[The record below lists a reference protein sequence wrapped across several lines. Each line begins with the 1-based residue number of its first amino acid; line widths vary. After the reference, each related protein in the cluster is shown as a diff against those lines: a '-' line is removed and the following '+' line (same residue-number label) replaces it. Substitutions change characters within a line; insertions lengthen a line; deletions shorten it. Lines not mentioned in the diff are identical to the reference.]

1 MAEKVLISWIGETD
15 LRAAISDAPLE
26 APISSTLANYTFD
39 RVVLLCSYPENRTV
53 PYIEWLKQLS
63 NHTID
68 CFQETLVT
76 PVDYESIFQV
86 ADKHLSAL
94 KKSNFDISILLS
106 PGTPAMQSI
115 WILLGKTKYSA
126 TFYQSS
132 KEQGAQEVEIPFEIS
147 AEYTPTATKLTTTQL
162 TQLSNDNVV
171 SDAAFDSIITQN
183 PVMQRLKSQAY
194 ILAKREVPVL
204 IQGET
209 GTGKEL
215 FARAV
220 HNASERS
227 DKPFVAVNCGAFPS
241 ELVDSMLF
249 GHKKGAFTGASS
261 DQPGYFQQA
270 NGGTLFLDEFGE
282 LAPSVQVRLL
292 RALQE
297 GIITPVGASK
307 EVKVDVRIITATHRN
322 LIQAVQ
328 DGHFREDLFYRVAV
342 GVLTLPPLRD
352 RQGDITL
359 LADTLLADM
368 AIQDTAL
375 MGKKISSSAKNIIL
389 SQPWPGNIRE
399 LRSTILR
406 ASLWS
411 DEDVITEDDIRQA
424 LFERPHDSTNLLDR
438 DVSQG
443 IDIQNIISDLVRH
456 YIPKALAH
464 CNDSKSKAAKL
475 LGLKNYQT
483 LTNWM
488 DKYDVK

>member
-1 MAEKVLISWIGETD
+1 MQQRVLISWIGETD
-15 LRAAISDAPLE
+15 LRAATSLVPLD
-26 APISSTLANYTFD
+26 APISSTLQAIRFD
-39 RVVLLCSYPENRTV
+39 RIVLLCSYPRARSE
-53 PYIEWLKQLS
+53 PYIEWLTRTTNLPIECHHESLLS
-63 NHTID
+63 
-68 CFQETLVT
+68 
-76 PVDYESIFQV
+76 PVDFESIYQ
-86 ADKHLSAL
+86 ACDKHLGIL
-94 KKSNFDISILLS
+94 KGANVDLSILLS
-106 PGTPAMQSI
+106 PGTPAMQAI
-115 WILLGKTKYSA
+115 WILLGKTKYVA
-126 TFYQSS
+126 KLYQSS
-132 KEQGAQEVEIPFEIS
+132 KEQGVQEANIPFEIS

-162 TQLSNDNVV
+162 TQLSNDDVV

-227 DKPFVAVNCGAFPS
+227 DKPFVAVNCGAFPT

-297 GIITPVGASK
+297 GVVTPVGASK

-342 GVLTLPPLRD
+342 GVLTLPPLRN

-368 AIQDTAL
+368 ATQDTAL
-375 MGKKISSSAKNIIL
+375 IGKKISSNAKNIIL
-389 SQPWPGNIRE
+389 SQPWLGNIRE

-411 DEDVITEDDIRQA
+411 DEDVITEEDIRQA

-443 IDIQNIISDLVRH
+443 IDIQDIISDLVRH
-456 YIPKALAH
+456 YIPKALSH